1 MHARALGAERLRDAV
16 ADAAG
21 AADHRTCLPPKS
33 SSLIAAPPYFLLGL
47 TSLGIGASLV
57 NPAGRTAAFSASIPD
72 VRFQKLNRSVETAV
86 LVTGAASGM
95 DRATARVFAA
105 EGANVAVTDY
115 LAEGAKAVADAIV
128 ASGGSARA
136 WTLDV
141 ANADDIKTVVGA
153 VAAHFG
159 GLDIVV
165 NNAGI
170 SVRVAIDDDGYDEAW
185 AKGLAVMLTA
195 HQRIIRAA
203 LPHLRR
209 SKSPRIVNIAST
221 EALGATALHSPYSAA
236 KAGVAGLTRSLAVE
250 LGRDGITVNCICPG
264 PIRTAITERISEEHK
279 AIYAR
284 RRTALALRRS
294 RKSRA

>member
-1 MHARALGAERLRDAV
+1 MSDFKTLSRSV
-16 ADAAG
+16 
-21 AADHRTCLPPKS
+21 K
-33 SSLIAAPPYFLLGL
+33 GL
-47 TSLGIGASLV
+47 T
-57 NPAGRTAAFSASIPD
+57 
-72 VRFQKLNRSVETAV
+72 V

-95 DRATARVFAA
+95 GRATARVFAA
-105 EGANVAVTDY
+105 DGANVAVTDIS
-115 LAEGAKAVADAIV
+115 AEATRVVADEIV
-128 ASGGSARA
+128 ASGGSAKA

-141 ANADDIKTVVGA
+141 SNRDNITDVVGE

-159 GLDIVV
+159 GLDIII

-170 SVRVAIDDDGYDEAW
+170 SVRVAIDGDGYDEAW
-185 AKGLAVMLTA
+185 ARGLAVMLTA

-264 PIRTAITERISEEHK
+264 PITTGMTARIKDEHK
-279 AIYAR
+279 AIYAK
-284 RRTALALRRS
+284 RRTALGRYGDPEEVAHMTLSLCLPAASFLTGAVIPVDGGLMARN
-294 RKSRA
+294 A

>member
-1 MHARALGAERLRDAV
+1 MSDYKQLSRSV
-16 ADAAG
+16 
-21 AADHRTCLPPKS
+21 K
-33 SSLIAAPPYFLLGL
+33 GL
-47 TSLGIGASLV
+47 T
-57 NPAGRTAAFSASIPD
+57 
-72 VRFQKLNRSVETAV
+72 V

-95 DRATARVFAA
+95 GRATARVFAA
-105 EGANVAVTDY
+105 EGANVAVTD
-115 LAEGAKAVADAIV
+115 LTADGTRTVADEIT
-128 ASGGSARA
+128 ASGGKAKA

-141 ANADDIKTVVGA
+141 ADRDAIDRVVNE

-159 GLDIVV
+159 GLDIIV

-203 LPHLRR
+203 LPYLRK

-236 KAGVAGLTRSLAVE
+236 KGGVTSLTRSLAVE

-264 PIRTAITERISEEHK
+264 PIRTAITDRIPEDHK
-279 AIYAR
+279 AIYAK
-284 RRTALALRRS
+284 RRTALGRYGDPEEVAHMTLSLCLPAASFLTGSVIAVDGGLMARN
-294 RKSRA
+294 A